1 MKARTRKSLFTN
13 TREKQVTTRK
23 TVTDSYLQ
31 RLRLKRSTLN
41 PEIVYDQYNFYV
53 KSDKSIIG
61 FKSKGHAGFGVRG
74 TDVVCASVSILLI
87 NTVNS
92 IEKLTSEECSYKIND
107 RRATIDFQMDTV
119 GDGSQLLL
127 QSLKMGLEGIADGY
141 PGNVTINIEEV

>member
-1 MKARTRKSLFTN
+1 MYAIIATGGKQYKVSEGDIIKV
-13 TREKQVTTRK
+13 EKI
-23 TVTDSYLQ
+23 DA
-31 RLRLKRSTLN
+31 
-41 PEIVYDQYNFYV
+41 E
-53 KSDKSIIG
+53 
-61 FKSKGHAGFGVRG
+61 AG
-74 TDVVCASVSILLI
+74 

>member
-1 MKARTRKSLFTN
+1 MTN
-13 TREKQVTTRK
+13 IT
-23 TVTDSYLQ
+23 
-31 RLRLKRSTLN
+31 
-41 PEIVYDQYNFYV
+41 FYV

-127 QSLKMGLEGIADGY
+127 QSLKMGLEGIEDGY

>member
-1 MKARTRKSLFTN
+1 MTN
-13 TREKQVTTRK
+13 IT
-23 TVTDSYLQ
+23 
-31 RLRLKRSTLN
+31 
-41 PEIVYDQYNFYV
+41 FYV

-87 NTVNS
+87 
-92 IEKLTSEECSYKIND
+92 TSEECSYKIND